1 MITRRTGGGGATGL
15 AAAATTGVEVSV
27 SAAAATSALSVLCA
41 PSPVWVISDAEVT
54 LVADSDLAIGAAFVS
69 ATGVATGAAA
79 IAVAGVVDGA
89 IGVESAVGLT
99 ATGAVG
105 TDEAIAGF
113 PSPATT
119 FPAGGAATT
128 GPIGGL
134 AAIAGTGAMMRGS
147 CRGWGTIFRGA
158 GLDGSGE
165 GATWTGATG
174 LGGAGVTA
182 TTTAALGFGAVTTAR
197 RFSRSAATSS
207 FRLWIALSTS
217 PGLDTRDQSIF
228 GFGSLST
235 LCGLADALRPAR

>member
-1 MITRRTGGGGATGL
+1 M
-15 AAAATTGVEVSV
+15 
-27 SAAAATSALSVLCA
+27 
-41 PSPVWVISDAEVT
+41 T
-54 LVADSDLAIGAAFVS
+54 LVADSDLAIGAAVVS
-69 ATGVATGAAA
+69 ASGVATGAAA
-79 IAVAGVVDGA
+79 IAVAVAGAVGVD
-89 IGVESAVGLT
+89 SAVGLT

-105 TDEAIAGF
+105 IDEAIAGF
-113 PSPATT
+113 PSPADT

-147 CRGWGTIFRGA
+147 CRGWGTILRGA

-165 GATWTGATG
+165 GATWTGGTG
-174 LGGAGVTA
+174 LGGAGVA
-182 TTTAALGFGAVTTAR
+182 ATTAALGFGAVATAR
-197 RFSRSAATSS
+197 RFSRSAAASS

-235 LCGLADALRPAR
+235 LCGLADTPRPPR